1 LATRKTLF
9 SAQSLTR
16 AEAGTIPAKRKEN
29 QTRSFSQ
36 MDDKIEIS
44 ITTGVFAPKPIAVT
58 DIEGTVGEILINNP
72 SSKFIYNDEGQPDA
86 RLERRENSP
95 RRA

>member
-1 LATRKTLF
+1 
-9 SAQSLTR
+9 
-16 AEAGTIPAKRKEN
+16 
-29 QTRSFSQ
+29 

-44 ITTGVFAPKPIAVT
+44 IATGIFVPEPIAVT

-72 SSKFIYNDEGQPDA
+72 SSKFIYNDEGQPNA
-86 RLERRENSP
+86 ELGKRKKTP